1 MQVANLFQ
9 FDESLHGRPPLCI
22 ACEEMLTDFLDG
34 ALGAPDQIWFDQHL
48 AGCPQCN
55 QMVSDAQ
62 RGAAWLE
69 MLKSPRP
76 EPSASLMERILA
88 QTSGLENANQPVV
101 IGQPVTL
108 VPHSSQPDRDEWVK
122 PGSPKRVL
130 QFPKFTNWIP
140 RAGAGFEPRL
150 AMTAAMA
157 FFSIALTLNLAGV
170 RLDQLRA
177 SNLSPTKVKQTY
189 YEASADAVRYYD
201 NLRVVRVMES
211 RVDDLRVHDP
221 NNDQDRP
228 TQQDTQ
234 PQDQKQPDQP
244 KKDNKQPGGT
254 SRIETPFARPRFQP
268 VVLRKTTHQEGGLV

>member
-9 FDESLHGRPPLCI
+9 FDEKQHGRPPLCI

-34 ALGAPDQIWFDQHL
+34 SLGPADQIWFDQHV
-48 AGCPQCN
+48 ASCVACDR
-55 QMVSDAQ
+55 MVADAQ

-76 EPSASLMERILA
+76 EPSASLIERIIA
-88 QTSGLENANQPVV
+88 QTSGQENASVTSLEPVI
-101 IGQPVTL
+101 IGQPLTL
-108 VPHSSQPDRDEWVK
+108 VPSSGDEWAA
-122 PGSPKRVL
+122 PKRVL
-130 QFPKFTNWIP
+130 QFPSFGKWFGP
-140 RAGAGFEPRL
+140 RAGGGFEPRL

-157 FFSIALTLNLAGV
+157 FFSIALTLNLSGV

-211 RVDDLRVHDP
+211 RVQQVEDQNLRAP
-221 NNDQDRP
+221 DRDTP
-228 TQQDTQ
+228 ESAPQTTQ
-234 PQDQKQPDQP
+234 PQDQKQQEQKND
-244 KKDNKQPGGT
+244 KQPT

-268 VVLRKTTHQEGGLV
+268 VAIRKSTPQEGGLV